1 MTASVDDP
9 IIVGGASRSGT
20 TLMRV
25 LLDSHPDICCGPE
38 IKVLRQVAALWRQIG
53 SGPLLEALADYDLS
67 PADVNERFA
76 AFAHSFVRP
85 LQERSGS
92 RRWAEK
98 TPTNLQDMD
107 FFLSVFPRSCF
118 IHVIRDGRDVCCSLT
133 RVDWLDPASG
143 EKVWY
148 TRDVRSAALYW
159 KACLGE
165 ARAFIGQNPRLQPR
179 YAEVRYEAL
188 VTHSEKILRQLM
200 AFCGEPFHDQ
210 MLHHED
216 LEHRWGQLE
225 ESSEQLRRPV
235 HGTSIGRWQR
245 DLSEDDRATF
255 KDAAGDLL
263 VQLGYAVD
271 DEW

>member
-1 MTASVDDP
+1 MEPDRADP

-38 IKVLRQVAALWRQIG
+38 IKILKQVATLWREIG
-53 SGPLLEALADYDLS
+53 SGPLLDALADYDLS

-85 LQERSGS
+85 LQERSGA

-107 FFLSVFPRSCF
+107 FFLSVFPQSRF
-118 IHVIRDGRDVCCSLT
+118 IHVIRDGRDVCCSLMG
-133 RVDWLDPASG
+133 VDWLDAATG

-148 TRDVRSAALYW
+148 TRDVKSAALYW
-159 KACLGE
+159 KTCITEG
-165 ARAFIGQNPRLQPR
+165 RTFVSSHPMFQTR

-188 VTHSEKILRQLM
+188 VTHTEKILRQLM
-200 AFCGEPFHDQ
+200 AFCGEPFDDR
-210 MLHHED
+210 MLRHAEVD
-216 LEHRWGQLE
+216 HRWGQLE
-225 ESSEQLRRPV
+225 ESAEQPRKPV
-235 HGTSIGRWQR
+235 HTASIGRWQT
-245 DLSEDDRATF
+245 DLTAEDRAAF
-255 KDAAGDLL
+255 KTVAGDLL
-263 VQLGYAVD
+263 IQLGYAVD
-271 DEW
+271 DAW